1 LNRIPN
7 YLLDFRLSDSARKY
21 VQDAIFDVARGF
33 DVIDATR
40 NKAILR
46 MESNSR
52 TLLNYFKIANLNM
65 MVTRVID
72 ICLHSPLPKH
82 AKLLRKTE

>member
-1 LNRIPN
+1 MNRIPN

-21 VQDAIFDVARGF
+21 VQDAIFEVARGF

-52 TLLNYFKIANLNM
+52 TLKYFKIANLNM